1 MKKLNR
7 STGLRARAPLAM
19 AVAFALLSAPAV
31 QAFEFGNGE
40 FTGNLDTT
48 VSLGYSWRTEDRDNN
63 LVGKA
68 NLNPL
73 IGALNQ
79 GITGFAALGTFPGS
93 VGQLAAPGRFSVN
106 RDDGNL
112 LYDQGDAISQAF
124 KITSELDLKYK
135 NFGAFMRAS
144 YFYDMEN
151 VNRPELSAAAREKV
165 GKDFRLLDA
174 FIYGSFDLGE
184 HKLNARVG
192 RQVISWGESTFIQ
205 GGINVINPIDVSKL
219 RVAGAEL
226 KEAFLPVD
234 ALWASFGIT
243 DNLSVEG
250 FYLTEFEQTEADPAG
265 TYFSQNDFGTNGGT
279 YVMLGFGIG
288 GQPVNN
294 PELFGATCTGAPN
307 VTNSD
312 RYAGLAATYGAA
324 TATALLTSACRNA
337 VPRGPDRD
345 VSDSGQFGGA
355 IRYFA
360 ENLNQ
365 TDFAFYA
372 MNYHSRLPLLSG
384 RAVNVAR
391 FLTPGPYFQQAG
403 PSASYFVEYPE
414 DIQLYGMSFNTTLPG
429 GIAWQ
434 GEISYRPNQPLQVDD
449 VELLFAALTPLNAL
463 FGNPALFP
471 TPGNAPRA
479 SRFTSQLG
487 TFTSGQEVKG
497 WREKEVSQL
506 QMTFTKAFGQALGA
520 DQIALVGEVGATQVW
535 DMEDPS
541 VLRYEGEGTDTG
553 GGVSLGADL
562 LAAISAWNAAPV
574 TGSPQFFALLAALN
588 SPANSGALRNPY
600 TTTTGF
606 PTPFSWG
613 YRLAARADYNS
624 FMGTPLTFSP
634 RIAFSHDVNGISPGP
649 GGNFLE
655 GRKSYTLG
663 IEANYLNKVVF
674 DLSYTRFYGADKPI
688 TRCAVEFSG
697 SRTLCDGTDPTV
709 NQGGVL
715 NQIHDRDF
723 ASFSVKYSF

>member
-19 AVAFALLSAPAV
+19 AVALALLSAPAV
-31 QAFEFGNGE
+31 QAFEFEKGE
-40 FTGNLDTT
+40 LTGSIDTT
-48 VSLGYSWRTEDRDNN
+48 VSLGYSWRTEDQDPD
-63 LVGKA
+63 LIGKA
-68 NLNPL
+68 NFNPL
-73 IGALNQ
+73 IGGGNIV
-79 GITGFAALGTFPGS
+79 ITGPGSFPGS
-93 VGQLAAPGRFSVN
+93 AFQVAQPGRFSIN

-124 KITSELDLKYK
+124 KITSEMDLKYK
-135 NFGAFMRAS
+135 NYGAFMRAS

-151 VNRPELSAAAREKV
+151 VNRFELSEAAKEKV

-174 FIYGSFDLGE
+174 FMYGSFDIGD

-234 ALWASFGIT
+234 ALWASFSIT
-243 DNLSVEG
+243 DNLSAEA

-265 TYFSQNDFGTNGGT
+265 TYFSQNDFATNGGT
-279 YVMLGFGIG
+279 YVMLGFGIAP
-288 GQPVNN
+288 QPVRN
-294 PELFGATCTGAPN
+294 PENFAATCRPGGSIA
-307 VTNSD
+307 NSD
-312 RYAGLAATYGAA
+312 LYAGLVATYGAP
-324 TATALLTSACRNA
+324 TAGVILTTACRNA
-337 VPRGPDRD
+337 VPRGLDRGRGD
-345 VSDSGQFGGA
+345 RVGTDGLGNPIYDRSTLEDIDEGQFGFA
-355 IRYFA
+355 VRYFA

-384 RAVNVAR
+384 YAVNVPA
-391 FLTPGPYFQQAG
+391 FIAG
-403 PSASYFVEYPE
+403 GGVSAPNNASFFVDYPM
-414 DIQLYGMSFNTTLPG
+414 DLQLYGMSFNTTLPG

-449 VELLFAALTPLNAL
+449 VELLFAALTPLN
-463 FGNPALFP
+463 PALQAGGMP
-471 TPGNAPRA
+471 AAG
-479 SRFTSQLG
+479 RFYSQLG
-487 TFTSGQEVKG
+487 SFSSDQEVKG

-506 QMTFTKAFGQALGA
+506 QMTFTKAFGQAFGA
-520 DQIALVGEVGATQVW
+520 DQIALVGEIGATQVW

-541 VLRYEGEGTDTG
+541 ELRYEGEGTDTG
-553 GGVSLGADL
+553 GANSVTSLFANNPT
-562 LAAISAWNAAPV
+562 LAGLIASWNGNPNPV
-574 TGSPQFFALLAALN
+574 TNNATFVALFGPTGILTVN
-588 SPANSGALRNPY
+588 PGALRNP
-600 TTTTGF
+600 TTTNEGF

-624 FMGTPLTFSP
+624 FMGTPLTVSP
-634 RIAFSHDVNGISPGP
+634 RIAFSHDVGGISPGP

-655 GRKSYTLG
+655 GRKSLTIG
-663 IEANYLNKVVF
+663 AEANYLNKVVF
-674 DLSYTRFYGADKPI
+674 DLSWTRFYGAD
-688 TRCAVEFSG
+688 G
-697 SRTLCDGTDPTV
+697 
-709 NQGGVL
+709 L
-715 NQIHDRDF
+715 NQISDRDF

>member
-1 MKKLNR
+1 MKKLNP

-19 AVAFALLSAPAV
+19 AVAVALLLAPTV
-31 QAFEFGNGE
+31 QAFEFEKGE
-40 FTGNLDTT
+40 LTGSIDTT
-48 VSLGYSWRTEDRDNN
+48 VSLGYSWRTEDQDPN
-63 LVGKA
+63 LIGKA
-68 NLNPL
+68 NFNPL
-73 IGALNQ
+73 IGGANQ
-79 GITGFAALGTFPGS
+79 GIAPPFTGLGSFPGS
-93 VGQLAAPGRFSVN
+93 LVQQNARGRFSIN

-124 KITSELDLKYK
+124 KVTSEMNLKYK

-151 VNRPELSAAAREKV
+151 VNRAELSAAAREKV

-174 FIYGSFDLGE
+174 FLYGSFDLGG

-279 YVMLGFGIG
+279 YVMLGFGIAN
-288 GQPVNN
+288 QPVNN
-294 PELFGATCTGAPN
+294 PERFAATCAPGGS
-307 VTNSD
+307 VLNSD
-312 RYAGLAATYGAA
+312 RFAGLAATYGAP
-324 TATALLTSACRNA
+324 TAAFLLNSACNNA
-337 VPRGPDRD
+337 VPRGQDRAA
-345 VSDSGQFGGA
+345 SDSGQFGGA

-384 RAVNVAR
+384 KAVNVGG
-391 FLTPGPYFQQAG
+391 FLAG
-403 PSASYFVEYPE
+403 GGVSAAKNATYFVEYPE
-414 DIQLYGMSFNTTLPG
+414 DVQLYGMSFNTTLPG

-434 GEISYRPNQPLQVDD
+434 GELSYRPNQPLQVDD
-449 VELLFAALTPLNAL
+449 VELLFAALTPLNPILQA
-463 FGNPALFP
+463 GGMPIA
-471 TPGNAPRA
+471 G
-479 SRFTSQLG
+479 RFLSQLG
-487 TFTSGQEVKG
+487 SFSSGQEVKG

-535 DMEDPS
+535 NMEDPS

-553 GGVSLGADL
+553 GAQSLRDNL
-562 LAAISAWNAAPV
+562 LALITAYNAAPIV
-574 TGSPQFFALLAALN
+574 ASPQFFALAAALN
-588 SPANSGALRNPY
+588 NPANAGALRNPY
-600 TTTTGF
+600 TTTNGF

-624 FMGTPLTFSP
+624 FMGTPITLSP

-655 GRKSYTLG
+655 GRKSYTIG
-663 IEANYLNKVVF
+663 AEANYLNKVVF
-674 DLSYTRFYGADKPI
+674 DLSWTRFYGA
-688 TRCAVEFSG
+688 EG
-697 SRTLCDGTDPTV
+697 
-709 NQGGVL
+709 L
-715 NQIHDRDF
+715 NQISDRDF

>member
-19 AVAFALLSAPAV
+19 AVAIALLSAPAV
-31 QAFEFGNGE
+31 QAFEFEKGE
-40 FTGNLDTT
+40 LTGSIDTT
-48 VSLGYSWRTEDRDNN
+48 VSLGYSWRTEERDPD
-63 LVGKA
+63 LVGIA
-68 NLNPL
+68 NFNPL
-73 IGALNQ
+73 IGGANQ
-79 GITGFAALGTFPGS
+79 GIAAPFNGLGTFPGS
-93 VGQLAAPGRFSVN
+93 AVQLAAPGRFSIN

-124 KITSELDLKYK
+124 KITSEMDLKYK

-151 VNRPELSAAAREKV
+151 VNRAELSEAAKEKV

-174 FIYGSFDLGE
+174 FLYGSFDIGD

-265 TYFSQNDFGTNGGT
+265 TYFSQNDFATNGGT
-279 YVMLGFGIG
+279 YVMLGFGIAP
-288 GQPVNN
+288 QPVNN
-294 PELFGATCTGAPN
+294 PENFAATCLPGGSIA
-307 VTNSD
+307 NSD
-312 RYAGLAATYGAA
+312 RYAGLVNTYGAP
-324 TATALLTSACRNA
+324 TAGAILTTACRNA
-337 VPRGPDRD
+337 VPRGPDRKT
-345 VSDSGQFGGA
+345 SDSGQGGLA
-355 IRYFA
+355 VRYFSEA
-360 ENLNQ
+360 LNQ

-384 RAVNVAR
+384 YAVNI
-391 FLTPGPYFQQAG
+391 PGFIAG
-403 PSASYFVEYPE
+403 GGVSPGNNASYFVEYPE

-434 GEISYRPNQPLQVDD
+434 GEISYRPNVPLQVDD
-449 VELLFAALTPLNAL
+449 VELLFAALTPLNPILQA
-463 FGNPALFP
+463 G
-471 TPGNAPRA
+471 GAPIA
-479 SRFTSQLG
+479 ARFNSQLG
-487 TFTSGQEVKG
+487 TFSSGQEVKG

-553 GGVSLGADL
+553 GGVSLSDDL
-562 LAAISAWNAAPV
+562 LALITAYNASPIV
-574 TGSPQFFALLAALN
+574 GSPQFFALAAALN
-588 SPANSGALRNPY
+588 NPANAGALRNPY
-600 TTTTGF
+600 TTNDGF

-624 FMGTPLTFSP
+624 FMGTPITFSP
-634 RIAFSHDVNGISPGP
+634 RLAFSHDVSGITPGP

-655 GRKSYTLG
+655 GRKSLTVG
-663 IEANYLNKVVF
+663 AEANYLNKVVF
-674 DLSYTRFYGADKPI
+674 DLSWTRFYGA
-688 TRCAVEFSG
+688 G
-697 SRTLCDGTDPTV
+697 
-709 NQGGVL
+709 NL
-715 NQIHDRDF
+715 NQIGDRDF

>member
-19 AVAFALLSAPAV
+19 AVAFALLSAPAA
-31 QAFEFGNGE
+31 QAFEFERGE
-40 FTGNLDTT
+40 LTGSIDTT
-48 VSLGYSWRTEDRDNN
+48 VSLGYSWRTEDQDPN
-63 LVGKA
+63 
-68 NLNPL
+68 L
-73 IGALNQ
+73 IGKSHFNPSICLQNIGLAPFPAPTATVPVPQ
-79 GITGFAALGTFPGS
+79 CSTGFSGSASQQAAL
-93 VGQLAAPGRFSVN
+93 GRFSVN

-124 KITSELDLKYK
+124 KITSEMDLKYK
-135 NFGAFMRAS
+135 NYGAFVRAS

-151 VNRPELSAAAREKV
+151 ANRKDLTAAAKEKV

-174 FIYGSFDLGE
+174 FIYGSFDIGD

-192 RQVISWGESTFIQ
+192 RQVISWGESTFVQ

-234 ALWASFGIT
+234 AVWASFGIT

-265 TYFSQNDFGTNGGT
+265 TYFSQNDFATNGGT
-279 YVMLGFGIG
+279 YVMLGFGIAP
-288 GQPVNN
+288 QPVNN
-294 PELFGATCTGAPN
+294 PERFASTCITGGATGFL
-307 VTNSD
+307 NSD
-312 RYAGLAATYGAA
+312 RFTELTQFYTQNPGLIAPAFG
-324 TATALLTSACRNA
+324 TSATSAAAFAIRFGCGNA
-337 VPRGPDRD
+337 VPRGPDVNAR
-345 VSDSGQFGGA
+345 DSGQFGFA
-355 IRYFA
+355 ARYFSEA
-360 ENLNQ
+360 LNQ

-384 RAVNVAR
+384 YAANLSRV
-391 FLTPGPYFQQAG
+391 LTGVSPGNSTSF
-403 PSASYFVEYPE
+403 FVEYPE

-449 VELLFAALTPLNAL
+449 VELLFAALTPLNI
-463 FGNPALFP
+463 PAIIPP
-471 TPGNAPRA
+471 TVPNGA
-479 SRFTSQLG
+479 RFFSQLG
-487 TFTSGQEVKG
+487 SFGSGQLVKG

-506 QMTFTKAFGQALGA
+506 QMTFTKAIGQALGA

-553 GGVSLGADL
+553 GGCNALGAI
-562 LAAISAWNAAPV
+562 AAAG
-574 TGSPQFFALLAALN
+574 TGGLN
-588 SPANSGALRNPY
+588 TFGCLRNPA
-600 TTTTGF
+600 TTTKGF

-624 FMGTPLTFSP
+624 FAGTPITLSP
-634 RIAFSHDVNGISPGP
+634 RLAFSHDVSGISPGP

-655 GRKSYTLG
+655 GRKTLTVG
-663 IEANYLNKVVF
+663 AEANYLNKVVF
-674 DLSYTRFYGADKPI
+674 DLSWTRFYGA
-688 TRCAVEFSG
+688 
-697 SRTLCDGTDPTV
+697 
-709 NQGGVL
+709 GGL
-715 NQIHDRDF
+715 NQISDRDF

>member
-19 AVAFALLSAPAV
+19 AVALALLSAPAV
-31 QAFEFGNGE
+31 QAFEFERGE
-40 FTGNLDTT
+40 LTGSFDTT
-48 VSLGYSWRTEDRDNN
+48 VSLGYSWRTEDQNPD
-63 LVGKA
+63 LIGKA
-68 NLNPL
+68 NFNPL
-73 IGALNQ
+73 IGGANQ
-79 GITGFAALGTFPGS
+79 GFAAPFTPFGTFPGS
-93 VGQLAAPGRFSVN
+93 LIQQNAPGRFSIN

-151 VNRPELSAAAREKV
+151 IDRPELSAAAKEKV

-174 FIYGSFDLGE
+174 FLYGSFDIGDR
-184 HKLNARVG
+184 KLNARVG

-279 YVMLGFGIG
+279 YVMLGFGIAP
-288 GQPVNN
+288 QPVIN
-294 PELFGATCTGAPN
+294 PENFAATCRPGGSVA
-307 VTNSD
+307 NSD
-312 RYAGLAATYGAA
+312 RFASLAATYGVP
-324 TATALLTSACRNA
+324 TASAILTSACRNA
-337 VPRGPDRD
+337 VPRGPDRYA
-345 VSDSGQFGGA
+345 SDSGQFGGA
-355 IRYFA
+355 VRWFA
-360 ENLNQ
+360 EGLNQ

-384 RAVNVAR
+384 TAVNIPG
-391 FLTPGPYFQQAG
+391 FLAG
-403 PSASYFVEYPE
+403 GGVSPANNATYYVEYPE

-434 GEISYRPNQPLQVDD
+434 GEISYRPNLPLQVDD
-449 VELLFAALTPLNAL
+449 VELLFAALTPLNPLLQAGGL
-463 FGNPALFP
+463 PISA
-471 TPGNAPRA
+471 
-479 SRFTSQLG
+479 RFSSQLG
-487 TFTSGQEVKG
+487 IFSSGQEVKG

-506 QMTFTKAFGQALGA
+506 QMTFTKAIGQALGA
-520 DQIALVGEVGATQVW
+520 DQIALVGEIGATQVW

-553 GGVSLGADL
+553 GGRSLDANL
-562 LAAISAWNAAPV
+562 LALITAYNAAPV
-574 TGSPQFFALLAALN
+574 VGSPQFFALLAALN
-588 SPANSGALRNPY
+588 NPANAGALRNPY
-600 TTTTGF
+600 TTTDGF

-624 FMGTPLTFSP
+624 FMGTPITLSP
-634 RIAFSHDVNGISPGP
+634 RLAFSHDVGGISPGP

-655 GRKSYTLG
+655 GRKSLTVG
-663 IEANYLNKVVF
+663 AEANYLNKVVF
-674 DLSYTRFYGADKPI
+674 DLSWTRFYGA
-688 TRCAVEFSG
+688 G
-697 SRTLCDGTDPTV
+697 S
-709 NQGGVL
+709 L
-715 NQIHDRDF
+715 NQISDRDF

>member
-31 QAFEFGNGE
+31 QAFEFEKGE
-40 FTGNLDTT
+40 LTGSIDTT
-48 VSLGYSWRTEDRDNN
+48 VSLGYSWRTEDIDPN
-63 LVGKA
+63 LIGKA
-68 NLNPL
+68 NFNPL
-73 IGALNQ
+73 IGGANQ
-79 GITGFAALGTFPGS
+79 GIAAPFNLLGTFPGS
-93 VGQLAAPGRFSVN
+93 LIQQNAQGRFSIN
-106 RDDGNL
+106 RDDGDL
-112 LYDQGDAISQAF
+112 LYAKGDPISQAF
-124 KITSELDLKYK
+124 KITSEMDLKYK

-144 YFYDMEN
+144 YFYDAAN
-151 VNRPELSAAAREKV
+151 AQRDELSKAAKEKV

-174 FIYGSFDLGE
+174 FLYGSFDIGD

-234 ALWASFGIT
+234 AVWGSFGIT

-265 TYFSQNDFGTNGGT
+265 TYFSQNDFATNGGT
-279 YVMLGFGIG
+279 YVMLGFGIAA
-288 GQPVNN
+288 QPVAN
-294 PELFGATCTGAPN
+294 PENFAATCLPGGSIA
-307 VTNSD
+307 NSD
-312 RYAGLAATYGAA
+312 RYAGLVATYGAP
-324 TATALLTSACRNA
+324 TAAAILTGACRNA
-337 VPRGPDRD
+337 VPRGPDRNT
-345 VSDSGQFGGA
+345 SDSGQGGFA
-355 IRYFA
+355 VRYFSEA
-360 ENLNQ
+360 LNQ

-384 RAVNVAR
+384 YAVNI
-391 FLTPGPYFQQAG
+391 PGFIAG
-403 PSASYFVEYPE
+403 GGVSPANNASYFVEYPE

-449 VELLFAALTPLNAL
+449 VELLFAALTPLNPIL
-463 FGNPALFP
+463 QSG
-471 TPGNAPRA
+471 GAPIA
-479 SRFTSQLG
+479 ARFASQLG
-487 TFTSGQEVKG
+487 SYSSGQEVKG
-497 WREKEVSQL
+497 WRSKEVSQL
-506 QMTFTKAFGQALGA
+506 QMTFTKAFPQALGF

-535 DMEDPS
+535 NMEDPS

-553 GGVSLGADL
+553 GGVSLSNNL
-562 LAAISAWNAAPV
+562 LGLITAYNALPN
-574 TGSPQFFALLAALN
+574 LANLIALN
-588 SPANSGALRNPY
+588 TALNNPALAGALRNPL
-600 TTTTGF
+600 TTSNGF

-624 FMGTPLTFSP
+624 FMGTPITLSP

-649 GGNFLE
+649 GGNFLQ
-655 GRKSYTLG
+655 GRKSLTVG
-663 IEANYLNKVVF
+663 AEANYLNKVVF
-674 DLSYTRFYGADKPI
+674 DLSWTRFYGA
-688 TRCAVEFSG
+688 EG
-697 SRTLCDGTDPTV
+697 
-709 NQGGVL
+709 L
-715 NQIHDRDF
+715 NQISDRDF

>member
-19 AVAFALLSAPAV
+19 AVAVALLLAPAV
-31 QAFEFGNGE
+31 QAFQFEKGE
-40 FTGNLDTT
+40 LTGSIDTT
-48 VSLGYSWRTEDRDNN
+48 VSLGYSWRTEDQDPN
-63 LVGKA
+63 LIGKA
-68 NLNPL
+68 NFNPL
-73 IGALNQ
+73 IGGANQ
-79 GITGFAALGTFPGS
+79 GIAAPFTGLGTFPGS
-93 VGQLAAPGRFSVN
+93 SVQQNAPGRFSIN

-124 KITSELDLKYK
+124 KITSEMDLKYK

-151 VNRPELSAAAREKV
+151 ASRSDLSAAAKEKV

-174 FIYGSFDLGE
+174 FIYGSFDIGE
-184 HKLNARVG
+184 RKLNARVG

-279 YVMLGFGIG
+279 YVMLGFGIAN
-288 GQPVNN
+288 QPVNN
-294 PELFGATCTGAPN
+294 PERFAATCAPGGS
-307 VTNSD
+307 VINSD
-312 RYAGLAATYGAA
+312 RFAGLAATYGAP
-324 TATALLTSACRNA
+324 TAAFLLNSACNNA
-337 VPRGPDRD
+337 VPRGQDRAA
-345 VSDSGQFGGA
+345 SDSGQFGGA

-384 RAVNVAR
+384 KAVNVLGFIGGGGVSA
-391 FLTPGPYFQQAG
+391 AKN
-403 PSASYFVEYPE
+403 ASYFVEYPE

-434 GEISYRPNQPLQVDD
+434 GELSYRPNQPLQVDD
-449 VELLFAALTPLNAL
+449 VELLFAALTPLNPLLQGGGMPIA
-463 FGNPALFP
+463 G
-471 TPGNAPRA
+471 
-479 SRFTSQLG
+479 RFLSQLG
-487 TFTSGQEVKG
+487 SFSSGQEVKG

-553 GGVSLGADL
+553 GAPSLRDNL
-562 LAAISAWNAAPV
+562 LALITAYNAAPIV
-574 TGSPQFFALLAALN
+574 GSPQFFALAAALN
-588 SPANSGALRNPY
+588 NPANAGALRNPY
-600 TTTTGF
+600 TTTNGF

-624 FMGTPLTFSP
+624 FMGTPITLSP

-655 GRKSYTLG
+655 GRKSYTIG
-663 IEANYLNKVVF
+663 AEANYLNKVVF
-674 DLSYTRFYGADKPI
+674 DLSWTRFYGA
-688 TRCAVEFSG
+688 EG
-697 SRTLCDGTDPTV
+697 
-709 NQGGVL
+709 L
-715 NQIHDRDF
+715 NQISDRDF

>member
-7 STGLRARAPLAM
+7 STGPRARAPLAM

-31 QAFEFGNGE
+31 QAFEFEKGE
-40 FTGNLDTT
+40 LTGSFDTT
-48 VSLGYSWRTEDRDNN
+48 VSLGYSWRTQDQDPN
-63 LVGKA
+63 LIGKA
-68 NLNPL
+68 NFNPL
-73 IGALNQ
+73 IGGANQ
-79 GITGFAALGTFPGS
+79 TITGFAPLGSFPGS
-93 VGQLAAPGRFSVN
+93 IVQLTQPGRFSVN
-106 RDDGNL
+106 RDDGNM

-151 VNRPELSAAAREKV
+151 VDREELSAAAKEKV

-174 FIYGSFDLGE
+174 FIYGNFDLGD
-184 HKLNARVG
+184 HKLSARVG

-265 TYFSQNDFGTNGGT
+265 TYFSQNDFATNGGT
-279 YVMLGFGIG
+279 YVMLGFGIAP
-288 GQPVNN
+288 QPVGN
-294 PELFGATCTGAPN
+294 PELYGATCAPGGS
-307 VTNSD
+307 VANSD
-312 RYAGLAATYGAA
+312 LFPGLSATYGAP
-324 TATALLTSACRNA
+324 TAGAILTSACRNA
-337 VPRGPDRD
+337 VPRGPDRKT
-345 VSDSGQFGGA
+345 SDSGQFGGA
-355 IRYFA
+355 VRWFA
-360 ENLNQ
+360 EGLNQ

-384 RAVNVAR
+384 RAVNVAG
-391 FLTPGPYFQQAG
+391 FLTPGPNFQAPG
-403 PSASYFVEYPE
+403 PNASYFVEYPE

-471 TPGNAPRA
+471 APGNSPYAF
-479 SRFTSQLG
+479 RFASQLG
-487 TFTSGQEVKG
+487 NFSSNQEVKG
-497 WREKEVSQL
+497 WKEKEVSQL

-574 TGSPQFFALLAALN
+574 PASPQFFALMAALN
-588 SPANSGALRNPY
+588 NPANIGALRNPY
-600 TTTTGF
+600 TTTDGF

-624 FMGTPLTFSP
+624 FMGTPLTVSP

-655 GRKSYTLG
+655 GRKSYTIG
-663 IEANYLNKVVF
+663 VEANYLNKLVF
-674 DLSYTRFYGADKPI
+674 DLSWTRFYGADKPFR
-688 TRCAVEFSG
+688 RCAVEFSG
-697 SRTLCDGTDPTV
+697 NVNTCDASDPTI

>member
-1 MKKLNR
+1 MNKLNR

-19 AVAFALLSAPAV
+19 AVAVALLAAPAV
-31 QAFEFGNGE
+31 QAFEFGSGE
-40 FTGNLDTT
+40 LTGSLDTT
-48 VSLGYSWRTEDRDNN
+48 VSLGYSWRTEDRDPD
-63 LVGKA
+63 LIGKA
-68 NLNPL
+68 NFNPL
-73 IGALNQ
+73 IGAFNQ
-79 GITGFAALGTFPGS
+79 GMAAPFNGLGTFPGS
-93 VGQLAAPGRFSVN
+93 PTQIAAPGRFSIN

-124 KITSELDLKYK
+124 KITSELDLQYK
-135 NFGAFMRAS
+135 NFGAFVRAS

-151 VNRPELSAAAREKV
+151 VGREELSAAAKEKV

-174 FIYGSFDLGE
+174 FIYGNFDLGD
-184 HKLNARVG
+184 HKLSARVG

-205 GGINVINPIDVSKL
+205 GGINVVNPIDVSKL

-265 TYFSQNDFGTNGGT
+265 TYFSQNDFATNGGT
-279 YVMLGFGIG
+279 YVMLGFGIAP
-288 GQPVNN
+288 QPVNN
-294 PELFGATCTGAPN
+294 PENFAATCLPGGS

-312 RYAGLAATYGAA
+312 RYSTLVGIYGAP
-324 TATALLTSACRNA
+324 TAAGILTTACRNA
-337 VPRGPDRD
+337 VPRGPDRKT
-345 VSDSGQFGGA
+345 SDDGQGGIA
-355 IRYFA
+355 VRYFSEA
-360 ENLNQ
+360 LNQ

-384 RAVNVAR
+384 YAVNIPG
-391 FLTPGPYFQQAG
+391 FLAGGGVSPGNN
-403 PSASYFVEYPE
+403 ASYFVEYPE

-449 VELLFAALTPLNAL
+449 VELLFAALTPLNPILQA
-463 FGNPALFP
+463 G
-471 TPGNAPRA
+471 GAPIA
-479 SRFTSQLG
+479 ARFSSQLG

-520 DQIALVGEVGATQVW
+520 DQIALVGEIGATQVW

-553 GGVSLGADL
+553 GGVSLSDDL
-562 LAAISAWNAAPV
+562 QALIAAYNASPIV
-574 TGSPQFFALLAALN
+574 GSPQFFALAAALN
-588 SPANSGALRNPY
+588 NPAFAGALRNPY
-600 TTTTGF
+600 TTTDGF

-624 FMGTPLTFSP
+624 FMGTPITFSP
-634 RIAFSHDVNGISPGP
+634 RIAFSHDVSGISPGP

-655 GRKSYTLG
+655 GRKSYTIG
-663 IEANYLNKVVF
+663 AEANYLNKVVF
-674 DLSYTRFYGADKPI
+674 DLSWTRFYGA
-688 TRCAVEFSG
+688 G
-697 SRTLCDGTDPTV
+697 
-709 NQGGVL
+709 NL
-715 NQIHDRDF
+715 NQIGDRDF

>member
-1 MKKLNR
+1 MKKTNR

-31 QAFEFGNGE
+31 QAYEFSNGE
-40 FTGNLDTT
+40 FTGSLDTT
-48 VSLGYSWRTEDRDNN
+48 VSLGYSWRTEDIDPDLIAKGNF
-63 LVGKA
+63 
-68 NLNPL
+68 NPL
-73 IGALNQ
+73 IGGANQ
-79 GITGFAALGTFPGS
+79 TIRAPFNTLGSFPGS
-93 VGQLAAPGRFSVN
+93 LVQQYAPGRFSIN

-135 NFGAFMRAS
+135 NFGAFARAS

-151 VNRPELSAAAREKV
+151 VNRAELSQAAKEKV

-205 GGINVINPIDVSKL
+205 GGINVVNPIDVSKL

-234 ALWASFGIT
+234 AIWGSFGVT

-265 TYFSQNDFGTNGGT
+265 TYFSQNDFATNGGT
-279 YVMLGFGIG
+279 YVMLGFGIAP
-288 GQPVNN
+288 QPVNN
-294 PELFGATCTGAPN
+294 PERFAATCAPGGN
-307 VTNSD
+307 VANSD
-312 RYAGLAATYGAA
+312 RFAGLAATYGVP
-324 TATALLTSACRNA
+324 TATGLLTTACNNA
-337 VPRGPDRD
+337 VPRGPNRKT
-345 VSDSGQFGGA
+345 SDDGQFGGA

-384 RAVNVAR
+384 FAVNIPG
-391 FLTPGPYFQQAG
+391 FLAG
-403 PSASYFVEYPE
+403 GGVSAAKNATYFVEYPE

-429 GIAWQ
+429 GVAWQ

-449 VELLFAALTPLNAL
+449 VELLFAALTPLNPLLQA
-463 FGNPALFP
+463 G
-471 TPGNAPRA
+471 GAPISA
-479 SRFTSQLG
+479 RFSSQLG
-487 TFTSGQEVKG
+487 SFSSGQEVKG

-520 DQIALVGEVGATQVW
+520 DQIALVGEIGATQVW

-553 GGVSLGADL
+553 GGVSLNANL
-562 LAAISAWNAAPV
+562 LNLITAYNAAPV
-574 TGSPQFFALLAALN
+574 VGSPQFFALAAALN
-588 SPANSGALRNPY
+588 NPANAGALRNPV
-600 TTTTGF
+600 TTSEGF

-613 YRLAARADYNS
+613 YRIAARADYNS
-624 FMGTPLTFSP
+624 FMGTPFTLSP
-634 RIAFSHDVNGISPGP
+634 RFAFAHDVGGISPGP

-655 GRKSYTLG
+655 GRKSYTIG
-663 IEANYLNKVVF
+663 AEANYLNKVVF
-674 DLSYTRFYGADKPI
+674 DLSWTRFYGA
-688 TRCAVEFSG
+688 EG
-697 SRTLCDGTDPTV
+697 
-709 NQGGVL
+709 L
-715 NQIHDRDF
+715 NQIGDRDF

>member
-19 AVAFALLSAPAV
+19 AVALALLSAPAV
-31 QAFEFGNGE
+31 QAFEFERGE
-40 FTGNLDTT
+40 LTGSIDTT
-48 VSLGYSWRTEDRDNN
+48 VSLGYSWRTEEIDPN
-63 LVGKA
+63 LIGKA
-68 NLNPL
+68 NFNPL
-73 IGALNQ
+73 ISGASQ
-79 GITGFAALGTFPGS
+79 GIAAPFNGLGTFPGS
-93 VGQLAAPGRFSVN
+93 AIQQGAAGRFSIN

-112 LYDQGDAISQAF
+112 LYDKGDAISQAF
-124 KITSELDLKYK
+124 KITSEMDLKYK
-135 NFGAFMRAS
+135 NFGAFVRAS

-151 VNRPELSAAAREKV
+151 VSREELSQAAQEKV

-174 FIYGSFDLGE
+174 FLYGSFDIGD

-205 GGINVINPIDVSKL
+205 GGINVVNPIDVSKL

-234 ALWASFGIT
+234 AIWGSFGIT
-243 DNLSVEG
+243 DNLSAEA

-265 TYFSQNDFGTNGGT
+265 TYFSQNDFATNGGT
-279 YVMLGFGIG
+279 YVMLGFGIAP
-288 GQPVNN
+288 QPVNN
-294 PELFGATCTGAPN
+294 PENFAATCLPGGS

-312 RYAGLAATYGAA
+312 RYAGLVATYGVL
-324 TATALLTSACRNA
+324 TATAVLTGACRNA
-337 VPRGPDRD
+337 VPRGPDRET
-345 VSDSGQFGGA
+345 SDDGQGGFA
-355 IRYFA
+355 VRYFSEA
-360 ENLNQ
+360 LNQ

-384 RAVNVAR
+384 YAVNIPG
-391 FLTPGPYFQQAG
+391 FLAGGGVSPGNN
-403 PSASYFVEYPE
+403 ASYFVEYPE

-449 VELLFAALTPLNAL
+449 VELLFAALTPLNPILQA
-463 FGNPALFP
+463 G
-471 TPGNAPRA
+471 GAPLA
-479 SRFTSQLG
+479 ARFSSQLG
-487 TFTSGQEVKG
+487 TFSSGQEVKG

-520 DQIALVGEVGATQVW
+520 DQIALVGEIGATQVW

-553 GGVSLGADL
+553 GGVSLGSDL
-562 LAAISAWNAAPV
+562 LTLINAYNANPIV
-574 TGSPQFFALLAALN
+574 GSPQFFALAAALN
-588 SPANSGALRNPY
+588 NPLFAGALRNP
-600 TTTTGF
+600 TTTNDGF

-624 FMGTPLTFSP
+624 FMGTPITFSP

-655 GRKSYTLG
+655 GRKSYTIG
-663 IEANYLNKVVF
+663 AEANYLNKVVL
-674 DLSYTRFYGADKPI
+674 DLSWTRFYGAD
-688 TRCAVEFSG
+688 G
-697 SRTLCDGTDPTV
+697 
-709 NQGGVL
+709 L
-715 NQIHDRDF
+715 NQISDRDF
-723 ASFSVKYSF
+723 ASFSIKYSF

>member
-19 AVAFALLSAPAV
+19 AVTLALLSAPSV
-31 QAFEFGNGE
+31 QAFEFESGE
-40 FTGNLDTT
+40 LTGSIDTT
-48 VSLGYSWRTEDRDNN
+48 VSLGYSWRTEDQDPN
-63 LVGKA
+63 LIGKSHYD
-68 NLNPL
+68 PL
-73 IGALNQ
+73 IAFYN
-79 GITGFAALGTFPGS
+79 IGFAPPFNALGTFPGTPA
-93 VGQLAAPGRFSVN
+93 QQNATGRFSVN

-151 VNRPELSAAAREKV
+151 VNRTELSAAAREKV

-174 FIYGSFDLGE
+174 FLYGSFDIGE

-234 ALWASFGIT
+234 AIWASFGIT
-243 DNLSVEG
+243 DNLSAEA

-265 TYFSQNDFGTNGGT
+265 TYFSQNDFATNGGT
-279 YVMLGFGIG
+279 YVMLGFGIVP
-288 GQPVNN
+288 QPVNN
-294 PELFGATCTGAPN
+294 PELFASTCAGAPN
-307 VTNSD
+307 VANSD
-312 RYAGLAATYGAA
+312 RFDELVALYTQNPALIPVGSGLNPITAAA
-324 TATALLTSACRNA
+324 TAITLGCQNA
-337 VPRGPDRD
+337 VARGPDRNT
-345 VSDSGQFGGA
+345 SDSGQGGFA
-355 IRYFA
+355 IRYFSEA
-360 ENLNQ
+360 LNQ

-384 RAVNVAR
+384 HAVNTTG
-391 FLTPGPYFQQAG
+391 FLTPGPYFRNAG
-403 PSASYFVEYPE
+403 PNADFFVVYPE

-429 GIAWQ
+429 GVAWQ
-434 GEISYRPNQPLQVDD
+434 GELSYRPNVPLQVDD
-449 VELLFAALTPLNAL
+449 VELLFAALSSLNPLIPL
-463 FGNPALFP
+463 PAAQF
-471 TPGNAPRA
+471 R
-479 SRFTSQLG
+479 SQLG
-487 TFTSGQEVKG
+487 NNFTSGQEVVG
-497 WREKEVSQL
+497 FRRKEVSQL

-553 GGVSLGADL
+553 GGPSYSTNPAF
-562 LAAISAWNAAPV
+562 LAQVASFNASYAAFVNAPGPV
-574 TGSPQFFALLAALN
+574 TGAAYAAQAALMNAALAAL
-588 SPANSGALRNPY
+588 PAGSLRNP
-600 TTTTGF
+600 TTTNNGF

-624 FMGTPLTFSP
+624 FMGTPITFSP
-634 RIAFSHDVNGISPGP
+634 RLAFSHDVGGITPGP

-655 GRKSYTLG
+655 GRKSLTVG
-663 IEANYLNKVVF
+663 AEANYLNKVVF
-674 DLSYTRFYGADKPI
+674 DLSWTRFYGA
-688 TRCAVEFSG
+688 
-697 SRTLCDGTDPTV
+697 GT
-709 NQGGVL
+709 L
-715 NQIHDRDF
+715 NQIGDRDF